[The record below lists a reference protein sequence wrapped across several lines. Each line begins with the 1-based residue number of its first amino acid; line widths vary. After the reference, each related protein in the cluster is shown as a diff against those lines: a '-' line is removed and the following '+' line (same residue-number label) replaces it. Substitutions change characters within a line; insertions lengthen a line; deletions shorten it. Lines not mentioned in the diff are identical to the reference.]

1 MKFHICETEL
11 GWIGVVFTPAGLS
24 ATTLPHRLRDGAL
37 GEVLALGA
45 REEAPESELNGPS
58 AELRAGL
65 ADRLRRY
72 ARGEAVVFADALDF
86 DGVSP
91 FLRAVWEATR
101 DIPHGQTASYGGLAA
116 RVGRP
121 GAARAVGQAMARN
134 RWPLVV
140 PCHRV
145 VAGDGSLGG
154 YGGGL
159 DMKERL
165 LRLERG
171 K

>member
-24 ATTLPHRLRDGAL
+24 ATTLPHSLRDGAL

-45 REEAPESELNGPS
+45 SEQAPES
-58 AELRAGL
+58 ELRAGL

-134 RWPLVV
+134 RWPIVV

-159 DMKERL
+159 DMKKRL
-165 LRLERG
+165 LRLERR

>member
-1 MKFHICETEL
+1 MKFHICETDL
-11 GWIGVVFTPAGLS
+11 GWFGVIISPAGLR
-24 ATTLPHRLRDGAL
+24 ATTLPHASRDGAL

-45 REEAPESELNGPS
+45 TEETRESQLN
-58 AELRAGL
+58 GL

-72 ARGEAVVFADALDF
+72 ARGEAVAFPDALDY

-91 FLRAVWEATR
+91 FQRAVWEATR
-101 DIPHGQTASYGGLAA
+101 AIPHGQTCSYGELAA

-121 GAARAVGQAMARN
+121 GGARAVGQAMARN
-134 RWPLVV
+134 PWPIVV

-145 VAGDGSLGG
+145 VGSNGGLGG

-159 DMKERL
+159 DMKQRL
-165 LRLERG
+165 LRLEQ
-171 K
+171 

>member
-24 ATTLPHRLRDGAL
+24 ATTLPHSLRDGAL

-45 REEAPESELNGPS
+45 SEEAPENDLD
-58 AELRAGL
+58 GL
-65 ADRLRRY
+65 ANRLRRY

-101 DIPHGQTASYGGLAA
+101 DIPHGQTVSYGGLAA
-116 RVGRP
+116 RGGGPRGAPAGGPAKGPHRP
-121 GAARAVGQAMARN
+121 ALLAARPR
-134 RWPLVV
+134 
-140 PCHRV
+140 
-145 VAGDGSLGG
+145 
-154 YGGGL
+154 GGG
-159 DMKERL
+159 
-165 LRLERG
+165 G
-171 K
+171 A

>member
-1 MKFHICETEL
+1 MKFHICETDL
-11 GWIGVVFTPAGLS
+11 GWIGVVLSPAGLR
-24 ATTLPHRLRDGAL
+24 AMTLPRKSRDDALRQ
-37 GEVLALGA
+37 VLAAGG
-45 REEAPESELNGPS
+45 REEALESELN
-58 AELRAGL
+58 GL

-72 ARGEAVVFADALDF
+72 ARGEAVAFPEALDF
-86 DGVSP
+86 QGASP
-91 FLRAVWEATR
+91 FQRAVWEAAR
-101 DIPHGQTASYGGLAA
+101 DIPRGQTCSYAELAA

-134 RWPLVV
+134 RWPIVV

-145 VAGDGSLGG
+145 VASGGGLCG

-165 LRLERG
+165 LRLEGAR
-171 K
+171 

>member
-11 GWIGVVFTPAGLS
+11 GWIGVVVSLAGLR
-24 ATTLPHRLRDGAL
+24 ATTLPRKSRDDAL

-45 REEAPESELNGPS
+45 SEEAPEGELNGL
-58 AELRAGL
+58 AE
-65 ADRLRRY
+65 RLRRY
-72 ARGEAVVFADALDF
+72 TRGEAVAFPDALDF
-86 DGVSP
+86 HSVSP
-91 FLRAVWEATR
+91 FQRAVWEATR
-101 DIPHGQTASYGGLAA
+101 DIPRGQTSSYGELAA

-121 GAARAVGQAMARN
+121 GAARAVGQAMAHN
-134 RWPLVV
+134 PWPIVV

-145 VAGDGSLGG
+145 VASDGRLGG

-165 LRLERG
+165 LRLERAQ
-171 K
+171 

>member
-1 MKFHICETEL
+1 MKFYICETEL

-24 ATTLPHRLRDGAL
+24 ATTLPHSLRDGAL
-37 GEVLALGA
+37 GEVLALDA
-45 REEAPESELNGPS
+45 SEEAPEGELN
-58 AELRAGL
+58 GL

-134 RWPLVV
+134 RWPIVV

-154 YGGGL
+154 YGGRP

-171 K
+171 R